1 MNFNNKEREMSEQKF
16 KVVKCLE
23 YIPEKLWGMVLEEE
37 HPSRSNAECDN
48 ALGYCL
54 SDTDTFPLPE
64 QGDKVEFSMNGLVK
78 WDWATFICYYDG
90 KFILKSQID
99 DIIARYY
106 IRPIEA
112 KEESND
118 TNSLKHL
125 TTDNKVMTTVGR
137 NYRIELKI
145 EHELV
150 YDKHD
155 DGTFTPVINMDVK
168 DVSLIPIK
176 TDKS

>member
-23 YIPEKLWGMVLEEE
+23 YIPEKLWGMVLEEEE

-112 KEESND
+112 KECKPTLSTMPFEPLMQKYD
-118 TNSLKHL
+118 TKLRNGQLYFVASGYVMMREDAQRICDELNRMLK
-125 TTDNKVMTTVGR
+125 
-137 NYRIELKI
+137 E
-145 EHELV
+145 
-150 YDKHD
+150 
-155 DGTFTPVINMDVK
+155 FK
-168 DVSLIPIK
+168 DE
-176 TDKS
+176 

>member
-1 MNFNNKEREMSEQKF
+1 M

-23 YIPEKLWGMVLEEE
+23 HIPEDLWGRVVEDGFLQTRFNKFM
-37 HPSRSNAECDN
+37 
-48 ALGYCL
+48 GYDL
-54 SDTDTFPLPE
+54 KEFNLKQSDTFPLPE

>member
-1 MNFNNKEREMSEQKF
+1 M

-23 YIPEKLWGMVLEEE
+23 HIPEDLWGRVVEDGFLQT
-37 HPSRSNAECDN
+37 RFNKF
-48 ALGYCL
+48 LGYDL
-54 SDTDTFPLPE
+54 KEFNIKQSDTFPLPE